1 MFLEHLEVLDTVVG
15 AEDTALNR
23 ADKSSCFHPQGAFI
37 LGKQEKKKNNT
48 ETISANIYQKET
60 IAMEKNKSRK
70 LERECRVVREAF
82 TGKVTFIKNSN
93 EVTF

>member
-1 MFLEHLEVLDTVVG
+1 MFLEHLEVPDTVVG
-15 AEDTALNR
+15 TEDTALNR

-37 LGKQEKKKNNT
+37 LGKQEKKKKKT

-70 LERECRVVREAF
+70 LERDCQSSQRSFHWE
-82 TGKVTFIKNSN
+82 GDIY
-93 EVTF
+93 

>member
-37 LGKQEKKKNNT
+37 LGKQERKKKKNT

-60 IAMEKNKSRK
+60 IVMEKNKSRK
-70 LERECRVVREAF
+70 LERECQSSQRSFHWE
-82 TGKVTFIKNSN
+82 GDIY
-93 EVTF
+93 